1 MKNEDVFVKENYHL
15 SRERITFFSQ
25 VASVEMELPNE
36 FVFKGKGKPREP
48 LIPPEGAEIQWSD
61 SGSYKLEQM
70 LETISHLPNRHSLF
84 RPQDYAI
91 YVLDNYAVHLQE
103 EVRKAL
109 LKRGYILVLI
119 GGGITGDIQGQILI
133 IKCSVLFKPI
143 FVSSHIFFLHNIFCT
158 LASFSISTTGTFRKL
173 NLWNTF
179 RLNIL

>member
-1 MKNEDVFVKENYHL
+1 MKNEDVFVKENHHL

-36 FVFKGKGKPREP
+36 FVFKGKGRPREP
-48 LIPPEGAEIQWSD
+48 LIPPEGAETQWSD

-70 LETISHLPNRHSLF
+70 LETISHLPNRNTLF

-109 LKRGYILVLI
+109 LKRGYLLALI
-119 GGGITGDIQGQILI
+119 GGGITGDIQGDILI
-133 IKCSVLFKPI
+133 MKCSVLFKTT
-143 FVSSHIFFLHNIFCT
+143 FVLKHIFFFLRKIFVP
-158 LASFSISTTGTFRKL
+158 
-173 NLWNTF
+173 
-179 RLNIL
+179 